1 MTKKKQKKSTK
12 QRPLTD
18 KQKVFIECYLQC
30 WNASEAARLAGYS
43 VSSARVAGHRLITN
57 DNVLSA
63 INARISELK
72 MGADETLVRLASHA
86 RSSMETFVNVREDG
100 AAELDLTKAEEAK
113 ALHLIKKLKTTRRT
127 IKNGE
132 SEVTTEIEL
141 HDSQAALVVLGKHH
155 KLFTEKVL
163 HGNDPDNPLHDSD
176 EDIRKAVQSEMSEWR
191 KSIAKELSG
200 IDVLA
205 TQNISSNTTA

>member
-1 MTKKKQKKSTK
+1 MTKKQKKTINAKS
-12 QRPLTD
+12 LTD

-43 VSSARVAGHRLITN
+43 VSAAAVIGHENLIKPN
-57 DNVLSA
+57 IKAA
-63 INARISELK
+63 INARLAELK

-86 RSSMETFVNVREDG
+86 RSSMETFVNVRDDG

-163 HGNDPDNPLHDSD
+163 HGNDPDNPLPSITP
-176 EDIRKAVQSEMSEWR
+176 EMRTQAEAELKAWR
-191 KSIAKELSG
+191 EKVDQELSG
-200 IDVLA
+200 LNVSPMSP
-205 TQNISSNTTA
+205 TSSTITA

>member
-1 MTKKKQKKSTK
+1 MAKKQKKTAK
-12 QRPLTD
+12 TRPLTD
-18 KQKVFIECYLQC
+18 KQKAFVECYLQC
-30 WNASEAARLAGYS
+30 WNASEAARLSGHS
-43 VSSARVAGHRLITN
+43 VANADVVGPRMLV
-57 DNVLSA
+57 NVGIKAA
-63 INARISELK
+63 INARLAELK

-86 RSSMETFVNVREDG
+86 RSSMETFVNVRENG